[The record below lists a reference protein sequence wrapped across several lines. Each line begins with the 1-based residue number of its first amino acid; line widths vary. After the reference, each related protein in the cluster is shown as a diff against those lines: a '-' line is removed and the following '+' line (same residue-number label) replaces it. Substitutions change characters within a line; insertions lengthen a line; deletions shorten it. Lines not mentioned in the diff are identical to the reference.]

1 MRFVSAALNNR
12 KLQVTERRRSA
23 VSIIQR
29 FLANYLP
36 RQSFLVLL
44 IMLTL
49 KQTN

>member
-29 FLANYLP
+29 FLASYLW
-36 RQSFLVLL
+36 RQSFFSG
-44 IMLTL
+44 TDYAHSQEN
-49 KQTN
+49 K